1 MELEYKRCSI
11 FYILLLFLCNVI
23 CLAAENDPEIFNIQ
37 VCFKELP
44 NDRRGMQLT
53 DKFNVIKKKTN

>member
-11 FYILLLFLCNVI
+11 FYILLLFLCNVL
-23 CLAAENDPEIFNIQ
+23 CLAAENDPGIFNIH
-37 VCFKELP
+37 VYFKELP

-53 DKFNVIKKKTN
+53 NKFNVIKNN

>member
-37 VCFKELP
+37 NNRYVSKSYPMIGEGC
-44 NDRRGMQLT
+44 N
-53 DKFNVIKKKTN
+53 